1 MYSMQGPWTISTR
14 PYTAQRSDTRPRKR
28 NPAESI
34 AELREIANG
43 HDDILAE
50 AAGIRAGSWYAS
62 PVARVGHGLIAVGML
77 ILAGGGAGRPP

>member
-1 MYSMQGPWTISTR
+1 MYSMQGPWTTSTR
-14 PYTAQRSDTRPRKR
+14 PYTAQRSDTAEKR

-34 AELREIANG
+34 AEFREIANG